1 MKTIL
6 VRFFE
11 HPEKTKQKLTHLDIL
26 NIAERI
32 YAGKVDI
39 AIHHFSKKNVDEIAE
54 IMAYGLEYDE
64 CDSLCIIDS
73 IECNIFEMMKIALD
87 QAREQSQV
95 SKITLLE
102 IENTRVK
109 SLNQT
114 LGIYENEMHYTNL
127 LPLKSTAVNDYL
139 TIIRQNP

>member
-11 HPEKTKQKLTHLDIL
+11 HPEKTKQKLTLLDIL
-26 NIAERI
+26 NIAERVYPEKI
-32 YAGKVDI
+32 DTI
-39 AIHHFSKKNVDEIAE
+39 IHHFSMKNADEIAKV
-54 IMAYGLEYDE
+54 MAHGLEYDE

-73 IECNIFEMMKIALD
+73 IECNVFEMMKTALD
-87 QAREQSQV
+87 QTCEQSQV
-95 SKITLLE
+95 NKITLLE
-102 IENTRVK
+102 IENARVK

-127 LPLKSTAVNDYL
+127 LPLKSAVVNDYL
-139 TIIRQNP
+139 TVIC